1 MKAHFIKGKNPMESQ
16 LRLGNDEMIWAEEI
30 RSGNAR
36 AFSLLFDTYYEPLC
50 DYAFRFCNGN
60 QELTEDIVQEVFA
73 RIWERRA
80 NWMPKVTVKAY
91 LYRSVH
97 NQAISNLRKAKHE
110 SPMNEVVEDTTAAT
124 DLTPIQ
130 ELHNDELDQ
139 RIQQAIQ
146 NLPERRREILT
157 LRMIHELSYKEIA
170 DALKISVN
178 TVDTQ
183 LRRALKSLREDLQL
197 FQTGLELV

>member
-1 MKAHFIKGKNPMESQ
+1 MDSLPKM
-16 LRLGNDEMIWAEEI
+16 GNDEMLWAQEI
-30 RSGNAR
+30 RNGNAH
-36 AFSLLFDTYYEPLC
+36 AFSLLFETYYTPLC

-60 QELTEDIVQEVFA
+60 QEHTEDIVQEVFA
-73 RIWERRA
+73 RIWERRVT
-80 NWMPKVTVKAY
+80 WEPKVTVKSY

-97 NQAISNLRKAKHE
+97 NQAISNLRKARHE
-110 SPMNEVVEDTTAAT
+110 SPMNIVIEETTPAT
-124 DLTPIQ
+124 ELTPI
-130 ELHNDELDQ
+130 EEIHNDQLDA
-139 RIQQAIQ
+139 RIQYAIE

-170 DALKISVN
+170 DSLQISVN

>member
-1 MKAHFIKGKNPMESQ
+1 MYSQ
-16 LRLGNDEMIWAEEI
+16 LKIGSDEMVWAEQI
-30 RSGNAR
+30 RNGNTV
-36 AFSLLFDTYYEPLC
+36 AFSTLFDKYYIPLC
-50 DYAFRFCNGN
+50 EYAFRFCNGD
-60 QELTEDIVQEVFA
+60 QDLTEDVVQEVFA

-80 NWMPKVTVKAY
+80 GWVPKISVKSY
-91 LYRSVH
+91 LFRSVH

-110 SPMNEVVEDTTAAT
+110 TPMNEAVEGSTPAT
-124 DLTPIQ
+124 DLTPI
-130 ELHNDELDQ
+130 EAIHNDELDQ
-139 RIQQAIQ
+139 RIQRAIK

-170 DALKISVN
+170 DTLEISVN

-183 LRRALKSLREDLQL
+183 LRRALKSLREDLRL